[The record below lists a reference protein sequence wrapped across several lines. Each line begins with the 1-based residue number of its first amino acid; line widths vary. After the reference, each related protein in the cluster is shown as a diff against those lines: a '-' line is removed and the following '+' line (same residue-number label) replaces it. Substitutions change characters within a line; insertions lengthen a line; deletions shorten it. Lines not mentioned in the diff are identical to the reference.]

1 MTQKKLM
8 KSAAPRHAHN
18 LDAGKDATPEDKR
31 RATQSLI
38 ASPEARAVLVMQAS
52 KLGGDMFDVPDMTE
66 ELRAQAKAVQSGD
79 MSRVEAMLITQAIVL
94 EDIFTNTARQA
105 MTQTQL
111 SAMEGLMRMAL
122 RAQNQCRATLETLA
136 TIKNPPAVF
145 VKQANIAHGHQQI
158 NNAPAYGKIENSQ
171 NELLEVTNHERLD
184 TRTQSQASGHDSA
197 METVGAQHR
206 GKNTRR
212 KGTMQPQR

>member
-79 MSRVEAMLITQAIVL
+79 MSRLEAMLISQAIVL

-158 NNAPAYGKIENSQ
+158 NNAPTHAGKIENKP
-171 NELLEVTNHERLD
+171 NELLQGELEHAHLD
-184 TRTQSQASGHDSA
+184 TRSQSQASGANSA
-197 METVGAQHR
+197 MATVATLDR
-206 GKNTRR
+206 S
-212 KGTMQPQR
+212 

>member
-1 MTQKKLM
+1 MTKPKK
-8 KSAAPRHAHN
+8 AATPRKEH
-18 LDAGKDATPEDKR
+18 LLTVPKGATPEDAR
-31 RATQSLI
+31 RELQTLI
-38 ASPEARAVLVMQAS
+38 SSSEFRAVTVVQLTANIPER
-52 KLGGDMFDVPDMTE
+52 FDVPGMVD
-66 ELRAQAKAVQSGD
+66 ELRAQIKAVQSGD
-79 MSRVEAMLITQAIVL
+79 MSRVEAMLISQAIVL

-111 SAMEGLMRMAL
+111 PAMEGLMRMAL

-158 NNAPAYGKIENSQ
+158 NNAPTHAGKIENKP
-171 NELLEVTNHERLD
+171 NELLQGELEHAHLD
-184 TRTQSQASGHDSA
+184 TRSQSQASGANSA

-206 GKNTRR
+206 GKNTR
-212 KGTMQPQR
+212 GQGD